1 MGTVMLKRDRVLPQQ
16 ILLTEIS
23 LNAAAFKLL
32 FKEQGGLNQT
42 ITALHQK

>member
-1 MGTVMLKRDRVLPQQ
+1 MGTVMLKRDRVLPF
-16 ILLTEIS
+16 LLTEIS